1 MELALIAE
9 GTSDKVLIP
18 PIRWLCTNI
27 QPNLAYEIE
36 PIIFDNVSPKPDLSA
51 KVEIVLRQDRHQII
65 LVHRDQDKMTRI
77 DRTREIETAVKSAQH
92 RLPSATA
99 STFIP
104 IIPVR
109 MTEAWFLID
118 EAAIKKAAGFP
129 NNRTLL
135 NLPNARQLE
144 SVADAKNMLYEKI
157 RTASGH
163 TGRKLRKVR
172 PQQIIHTLADVIED
186 YSVLNQLPAF
196 WSLRQD
202 LTAAI
207 VAIA

>member
-1 MELALIAE
+1 LNVELALIAE

-144 SVADAKNMLYEKI
+144 SVADAKKCFTKKSEL
-157 RTASGH
+157 
-163 TGRKLRKVR
+163 LLD
-172 PQQIIHTLADVIED
+172 TLAE
-186 YSVLNQLPAF
+186 SSEKFAHNK
-196 WSLRQD
+196 
-202 LTAAI
+202 
-207 VAIA
+207 